1 MLVAAMQ
8 LGPASSTI
16 AATTTRILS
25 LLDQA
30 TAAGVRI
37 AVFPE
42 LALTPYFAAQV
53 HETLSPWTDVAENES
68 ALEAVRSKA
77 KAAGMTVV
85 LPYAEET
92 NVGLYNSMAFI
103 NAKGE
108 RVGTFR
114 KMHIPGQ
121 VEPKPDAVMT
131 ILEKRYFQPGDLGFG
146 VYDTGAAKLGGLICY
161 DRRFPESYR
170 SLAFNGA
177 EIIAVSYNTPVM
189 NGGTLKQARHA
200 SQLAITAG
208 AYYTGTA
215 VIAAGKAG
223 TENGVRYI
231 GASFVAGPDGQ
242 VLAKA
247 RSSGDEMV
255 LAELDLE
262 KQAKIRDRW
271 AFGKNQRPD
280 DYVTREQA

>member
-8 LGPASSTI
+8 LGPAGSSI
-16 AATTTRILS
+16 AATTSRILT

-30 TAAGVRI
+30 GAAGARI

-42 LALTPYFAAQV
+42 LALTPYFAAEV
-53 HETLSPWTDVAENES
+53 HESLKDWTDVGNNEA
-68 ALEAVRSKA
+68 ALEAVRA
-77 KAAGMTVV
+77 KARSLGIAVV

-92 NVGLYNSMAFI
+92 NTGLYNSMAFF
-103 NAKGE
+103 NGTGT

-121 VEPKPDAVMT
+121 VEPKPDAKMT

-161 DRRFPESYR
+161 DRRFPEAYR

-189 NGGTLKQARHA
+189 EGITLARARQA

-208 AYYTGTA
+208 AYYTGTS

-231 GASFVAGPDGQ
+231 GASFIAGPDGV

-247 RSSGDEMV
+247 RTSGDEMV
-255 LAELDLE
+255 LAELDLD
-262 KQAKIRDRW
+262 KQAETRKRW
-271 AFGKNQRPD
+271 NFDANRRPD
-280 DYVTREQA
+280 DYLMRAKA

>member
-1 MLVAAMQ
+1 MRVAAMQ

-16 AATTTRILS
+16 AATTSRILA
-25 LLDQA
+25 LLEQA
-30 TAAGVRI
+30 QTAGVEI

-53 HETLSPWTDVAENES
+53 HESLSAWTDVAENEA
-68 ALEAVRSKA
+68 ALDAIRKKG
-77 KAAGMTVV
+77 KAAGMTIV

-92 NVGLYNSMAFI
+92 NAGLYNSMAFLD
-103 NAKGE
+103 KQGKK
-108 RVGTFR
+108 VGTFR

-121 VEPKPDAVMT
+121 VEPKPDAEMT
-131 ILEKRYFQPGDLGFG
+131 ILEKRYFQPGDLGFA
-146 VYDTGAAKLGGLICY
+146 VYDMGAAKLGGLICY

-189 NGGTLKQARHA
+189 NGGTLRAGRHA

-247 RSSGDEMV
+247 RTNGDEMV

-271 AFGKNQRPD
+271 AFTKNQRPD